1 MPFALRIARRELRTG
16 IAGFRLFVACLALG
30 VAAIAA
36 VGSFAAAVVSGLDA
50 DARRLLGGDI
60 EVRLIHRPLDAGTR
74 DELAAM
80 GTVSEVAEM
89 RAMAVA
95 VKAAGGGGGRRTL
108 VELKAV
114 NDAYPLVGAVETD
127 PAGGIDPLLRQA
139 GPSRGVLLDAT
150 LLGRLQVT
158 AGDKVRIGEAEFAV
172 RGAIVREPDKGTSA
186 ISFGPPAL
194 IRMADLAAT
203 GLVQPGSLVAWRY
216 RVTLPPGGDAKAVAA
231 GLEER
236 HRDAGWRIRTVDNAA
251 PGLVSFIERL
261 RLYLTLVGLT
271 ALLVGGVGIANAVQA
286 FLERKQPTIAI
297 LKSLGTP
304 GGTVVAAYF
313 LQVAA
318 MAAIGIAIGLV
329 VGAALPWALAAAV
342 GDQLPV
348 AARIAIYPGPL
359 AAAAAF
365 GALTVLAFS
374 LWPLGRARAVP
385 AASLFRDLVQPSR
398 AWPGPLLIG
407 GTAAAAIGLALL
419 AVWNAPDQRLAIWYV
434 VGVVGA
440 LILFRASAW
449 AVMAAARLAPHLR
462 RPALRL
468 AIANIHRPG
477 SPAPSVILSLGLGLT
492 TLVAIA
498 LVQAN
503 MERQVTDAMPAAAPT
518 FFFIDI
524 QPDQVAGFEALM
536 ASHAG
541 IERHDRVASL
551 RGRITRIKG
560 VPVDQA
566 KVAPEAEWA
575 LRNERGL
582 TYAAAVPEGAEIVA
596 GEWWPA
602 DYRGPPLISFDAE
615 IAKGLGLGV
624 GDTMTVNVLG
634 REVTARI
641 ANLRRIRWASLA
653 INFTIVFAPGTL
665 EGAPQTHIATA
676 RVTPEQESAVLAA
689 VTDRFVNVSAIRV
702 RDALDA
708 VGGVLGDI
716 AAATRATAAVT
727 LAAGLLVLAGA
738 FAAGHQ
744 RRVRDAVVLKVL
756 GATRRHVLAAY
767 LTEYGL
773 LGLATAVIAAAFGT
787 LAGWLVLTGVMRAPW
802 AFLPGPILVTAAL
815 AVLVTLAM
823 GFAGTW
829 RALGRK
835 AAPLLRNP

>member
-1 MPFALRIARRELRTG
+1 MRFALTVARRELRTG

-36 VGSFAAAVVSGLDA
+36 VGSFAAAVVAGLDA

-60 EVRLIHRPLDAGTR
+60 EIRLIHRPVDDATR
-74 DELAAM
+74 AELARL
-80 GTVSEVAEM
+80 GQLSEVAEM
-89 RAMAVA
+89 RAMAR
-95 VKAAGGGGGRRTL
+95 AGDRRTL

-114 NDAYPLVGAVETD
+114 DDRHPLVGAVETAP
-127 PAGGIDPLLRQA
+127 PAGLAALQA
-139 GPSRGVLLDAT
+139 PGRGVLLDSG
-150 LLGRLQVT
+150 LLARLRI
-158 AGDKVRIGEAEFAV
+158 APGDTVRIGEADFVV
-172 RGAIVREPDKGTSA
+172 RGAILREPDRGTSA
-186 ISFGPPAL
+186 ITLGPPAL
-194 IRMADLAAT
+194 IRMGDLAAT

-216 RVTLPPGGDAKAVAA
+216 RLALPAGSDAQAVAA
-231 GLEER
+231 GLEAR
-236 HRDAGWRIRTVDNAA
+236 HPDAGWRVRTVANAA
-251 PGLVSFIERL
+251 PGLVSFIDRL

-271 ALLVGGVGIANAVQA
+271 ALLVGGVGIANAVEA
-286 FLERKQPTIAI
+286 FLERKQSTIAI
-297 LKSLGTP
+297 LKCLGAP
-304 GGTVVAAYF
+304 GGTVLAAYF

-318 MAAIGIAIGLV
+318 MAAVGIAIGLAA
-329 VGAALPWALAAAV
+329 GAALPWALAAAV

-348 AARIAIYPGPL
+348 EARIGIYPGPL

-365 GALTVLAFS
+365 GLLTTLAFA
-374 LWPLGRARAVP
+374 LWPLGRTRAIP
-385 AASLFRDLVQPSR
+385 AARLFRDSVQPSGIR
-398 AWPGPLLIG
+398 PGRLLVG

-419 AVWNAPDQRLAIWYV
+419 AVWNAPDRRLAIWYV
-434 VGVVGA
+434 VGVTGA
-440 LILFRASAW
+440 LVLFRSAAW
-449 AVMAAARLAPHLR
+449 VVMRLARLMPHPR

-468 AIANIHRPG
+468 ALANIHRPG
-477 SPAPSVILSLGLGLT
+477 SPAPSVVLSLGLGLS
-492 TLVAIA
+492 TLVAVA

-503 MERQVTDAMPAAAPT
+503 MERQVTEALPAAAPT

-524 QPDQVAGFEALM
+524 QADQAAAFDALVDGHPGV
-536 ASHAG
+536 SRHA
-541 IERHDRVASL
+541 RVPSL
-551 RGRITRIKG
+551 RGRITRING
-560 VPVDQA
+560 VPIDQA
-566 KVAPEAEWA
+566 TVAPEAEWA

-582 TYAAAVPEGAEIVA
+582 TYAATPPEGSEIVA
-596 GEWWPA
+596 GQWWPA
-602 DYRGPPLISFDAE
+602 DYRGEPLISFDAE
-615 IAKGLGLGV
+615 VAKGLGLGV
-624 GDTMTVNVLG
+624 GDTLTVNVLG

-641 ANLRRIRWASLA
+641 ANLRRIRWTSLA
-653 INFTIVFAPGTL
+653 INFTILFAPGTL
-665 EGAPQTHIATA
+665 EGAPQTHLATA
-676 RVTPEQESAVLAA
+676 RVTPEQENALLTA

-708 VGGVLGDI
+708 VAGVLGDI

-756 GATRRHVLAAY
+756 GATRRHIFAAY

-787 LAGWLVLTGVMRAPW
+787 LAGWFILTGVMRAPW
-802 AFLPGPILVTAAL
+802 VFLPGPVLVTAAV

>member
-1 MPFALRIARRELRTG
+1 MPFAFRVARRELRAG

-36 VGSFAAAVVSGLDA
+36 VGSFATAVVSGLDT

-60 EVRLIHRPLDAGTR
+60 ELRVIHRALDAATR
-74 DELAAM
+74 DELATL
-80 GTVSEVAEM
+80 GTISEVAEM

-95 VKAAGGGGGRRTL
+95 VGSGAESRRTL

-114 NDAYPLVGAVETD
+114 DEAHPLVGAVETD
-127 PAGGIDPLLRQA
+127 PADGIDRLLRRPA
-139 GPSRGVLLDAT
+139 GRGVLLDAS
-150 LLGRLQVT
+150 LLGRLKV
-158 AGDKVRIGEAEFAV
+158 AVGDKVRIGEAEFTV

-216 RVTLPPGGDAKAVAA
+216 RLVLPPGGDARAVAA
-231 GLEER
+231 GLEAR
-236 HRDAGWRIRTVDNAA
+236 HPDSGWRIRTVDNAA

-286 FLERKQPTIAI
+286 FLERKQATIAT
-297 LKSLGTP
+297 LKCLGAP
-304 GGTVVAAYF
+304 GGTVIAAYF

-318 MAAIGIAIGLV
+318 MAAVGIAVGLV
-329 VGAALPWALAAAV
+329 VGAALPWVLAAAV

-365 GALTVLAFS
+365 GVLTTLAFS
-374 LWPLGRARAVP
+374 LWPLGRARAIP
-385 AASLFRDLVQPSR
+385 AARLFRDTIQPVATR
-398 AWPGPLLIG
+398 PGPALLA
-407 GTAAAAIGLALL
+407 GTAASAAGLALL
-419 AVWNAPDQRLAIWYV
+419 AVWNAPDRRLAMWYV
-434 VGVVGA
+434 VGVAGA
-440 LILFRASAW
+440 LILFRAAAW
-449 AVMAAARLAPHLR
+449 AVMAVARLAPHVG

-477 SPAPSVILSLGLGLT
+477 SPAPSVVLSLGLGLS
-492 TLVAIA
+492 TLVAVA

-503 MERQVTDAMPAAAPT
+503 MDRQVTDAMPAAAPT

-524 QPDQVAGFEALM
+524 QPDQVGDFDALI
-536 ASHAG
+536 AAHPG
-541 IERHDRVASL
+541 VERHDRVASL
-551 RGRITRIKG
+551 RGRITRING

-582 TYAAAVPEGAEIVA
+582 TYAATMPEGAEVVA
-596 GEWWPA
+596 GRWWPA
-602 DYRGPPLISFDAE
+602 DYRGAPLISFDAE
-615 IAKGLGLGV
+615 VAKGLGLGV
-624 GDTMTVNVLG
+624 GDTMTINVLG

-641 ANLRRIRWASLA
+641 ANLRRIRWTSLA

-676 RVTPEQESAVLAA
+676 RVTPDQEAALLAA

-708 VGGVLGDI
+708 VSGVLGNI
-716 AAATRATAAVT
+716 ATATRATAAVT

-756 GATRRHVLAAY
+756 GATRRHVLVAY
-767 LTEYGL
+767 LAEYGL
-773 LGLATAVIAAAFGT
+773 LGLATAIIAAAFGT
-787 LAGWLVLTGVMRAPW
+787 LAGWFVLTGVMRAPW
-802 AFLPGPILVTAAL
+802 SFLPGPILATAAI